1 MKTDGFA
8 DLEPPISPFRDKVAL
23 VTGAASGIGA
33 ATARAF
39 AARGAAVALCDLDC
53 SGGSE
58 MARSIEE
65 AGGTAEF
72 IEMDV
77 ANEASVARA
86 FGILTDR
93 FGGLDY
99 AFNNAGICGSPT
111 LFLETEAALFQRI
124 FEINVGGVWRCMK
137 HEAVLM
143 ETGGG
148 AIVNAASVSGLK
160 GFDRFSSYS
169 ASKHA
174 VVGLTRSVAIELAG
188 RGIRVNAVCPGVI
201 DTPMVAGA
209 GDEVLQRA
217 LAKVPM
223 RRMGTPRE
231 VAAAV
236 LHLCHPDSGFTTGQ
250 VLVMDGGGMA

>member
-1 MKTDGFA
+1 MKPDGFA
-8 DLEPPISPFRDKVAL
+8 GMEPHHSPFRDKIAL

-39 AARGAAVALCDLDC
+39 AARGALVALCDLDRK
-53 SGGSE
+53 GGLE
-58 MARSIEE
+58 TARSIVA

-77 ANEASVARA
+77 ADEVSVARA
-86 FGILTDR
+86 FEILTNR
-93 FGGLDY
+93 FGSLDF
-99 AFNNAGICGSPT
+99 AFNNAGMCGPPT
-111 LFLETEAALFQRI
+111 SFLETEAALFQRI

-137 HEAVLM
+137 HEAALM
-143 ETGGG
+143 RAGGG

-174 VVGLTRSVAIELAG
+174 VVGLTRSVAIELVG
-188 RGIRVNAVCPGVI
+188 NGIRVNAVCPGVI
-201 DTPMVAGA
+201 DTPMVRDS

-223 RRMGTPRE
+223 GRMGTPRE